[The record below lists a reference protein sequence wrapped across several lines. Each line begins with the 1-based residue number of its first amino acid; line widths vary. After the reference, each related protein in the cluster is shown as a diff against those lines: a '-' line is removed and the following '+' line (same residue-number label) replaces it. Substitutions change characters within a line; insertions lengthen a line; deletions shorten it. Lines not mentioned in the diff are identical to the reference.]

1 MVVAVDFWKCNLYF
15 FAFLDCLFEL
25 YSDKGNSSTYF
36 YLYSSHNGNHFL
48 SIKQSIYYS
57 LRVQYIRS
65 NRAHRVVT
73 SFYALKAREVSGLWC
88 QAPISGIRFV
98 HDQRCVNTWCIKF
111 KFDAIR
117 PLSPTFILLMWMPMS
132 VSY

>member
-25 YSDKGNSSTYF
+25 YSDKGNSSTYLLLIF
-36 YLYSSHNGNHFL
+36 FSQWQSL
-48 SIKQSIYYS
+48 STIKQSIYYS

-73 SFYALKAREVSGLWC
+73 SFYALKAREVSGLRC